1 MQYEIE
7 DADVGFEGYVT
18 KVRFPVII
26 KSIKKREVVIW
37 RIEARIIAA
46 ALSAFSAD
54 SALSANAAAAAP
66 FTGQAFEPGIPEKYK
81 S

>member
-1 MQYEIE
+1 MRIG
-7 DADVGFEGYVT
+7 A
-18 KVRFPVII
+18 RF
-26 KSIKKREVVIW
+26 
-37 RIEARIIAA
+37 IAA

>member
-1 MQYEIE
+1 M
-7 DADVGFEGYVT
+7 
-18 KVRFPVII
+18 
-26 KSIKKREVVIW
+26 
-37 RIEARIIAA
+37 RIEARFIAA

-54 SALSANAAAAAP
+54 SKLSANADTAAP